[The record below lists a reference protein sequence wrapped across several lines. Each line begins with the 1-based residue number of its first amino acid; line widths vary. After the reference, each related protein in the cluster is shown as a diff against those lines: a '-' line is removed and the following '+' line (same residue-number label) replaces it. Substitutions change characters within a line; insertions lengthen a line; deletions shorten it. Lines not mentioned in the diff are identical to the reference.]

1 MESGADDPPRLTG
14 AERGKLR
21 SLAQTLDPKVFVG
34 KAGVNAG
41 IAKLLTEA
49 FRNADLVKV
58 RFTAERDEM
67 DRQSQELAT
76 LTESEVIGSVGRTA
90 TFFKLGADAEYAM
103 DAELFQSRH
112 EAWIRC
118 AETALRRLT
127 PPATVRPARL
137 HEAMRYSLE
146 AGGKR
151 LRPVL
156 CLAAAAAFDP
166 RADAAHAA
174 TALECVHTY
183 SLIHDDLPCMDD
195 SDLRRGRP
203 SCHVSFDE
211 ATALLAGDALQ
222 PLAFELLAV
231 GYADRPAL
239 ATALVRE
246 LAVAAG
252 STLLV
257 GGQTEDIDGKE
268 NDADRIEFILSGK
281 TAAMLSAS
289 LAMGALVGGASAA
302 DVEYFRRAGRAAG
315 IAFQLV
321 DDLLDLTADADQ
333 LGKPAGADAEK
344 GKSTFTEMHGVEETR
359 RRVERLT
366 TEAVAALRATKGDTA
381 FLVELVRRMAARRT

>member
-1 MESGADDPPRLTG
+1 
-14 AERGKLR
+14 
-21 SLAQTLDPKVFVG
+21 
-34 KAGVNAG
+34 
-41 IAKLLTEA
+41 
-49 FRNADLVKV
+49 
-58 RFTAERDEM
+58 
-67 DRQSQELAT
+67 
-76 LTESEVIGSVGRTA
+76 
-90 TFFKLGADAEYAM
+90 M
-103 DAELFQSRH
+103 DASLFQSRH
-112 EAWIRC
+112 EAYIQQ
-118 AETALRRLT
+118 AESSLRRLT
-127 PPATVRPARL
+127 PAATVRPARL

-222 PLAFELLAV
+222 PLAFELLAT
-231 GYADRPAL
+231 GYAADPAL

-246 LAVAAG
+246 LAVSAG

-257 GGQTEDIDGKE
+257 GGQTEDIDGQE
-268 NDADRIEFILSGK
+268 NDADRIEFILRGK

-289 LAMGALVGGASAA
+289 FAMGALVGGATAA
-302 DVEYFRRAGRAAG
+302 EVEHFRRAGRAAG

-321 DDLLDLTADADQ
+321 DDLLDLTADAAE
-333 LGKPAGADAEK
+333 LGKPVRADAEN
-344 GKSTFTEMHGVEETR
+344 GKSTYADMHGLGATKERIEALTIET
-359 RRVERLT
+359 VGH
-366 TEAVAALRATKGDTA
+366 LRATKGDTA
-381 FLVELVRRMAARRT
+381 FLVELVRRMAARRS